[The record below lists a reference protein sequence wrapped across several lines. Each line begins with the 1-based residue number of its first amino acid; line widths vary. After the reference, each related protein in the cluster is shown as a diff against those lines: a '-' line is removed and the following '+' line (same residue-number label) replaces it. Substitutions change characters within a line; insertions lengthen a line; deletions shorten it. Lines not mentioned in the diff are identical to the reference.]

1 MNSEALEIPHG
12 NKPKIKVPYA
22 LVRVLIS
29 LFLGLVAFIAIILY
43 GHPNY
48 ALLVGWNTV
57 SITWILWT
65 VLLLRDPDAQKTES
79 IAKREDPGRKAVDI
93 LLVLSSLGSLVAV
106 AILIAK
112 VSQSQ
117 GTNQLALTLLGLLTI
132 ISSWLLV
139 HLIYTIHYAVLYYKN
154 GGGISFN
161 SHQSPN
167 FIDFL
172 YLSITVAT
180 SFQVSDTPISRREIR
195 KIISHHVIISYI
207 YGTVIIATAV
217 NILLNIR

>member
-1 MNSEALEIPHG
+1 MNSESLEISHG

-29 LFLGLVAFIAIILY
+29 LFLGFIALIVITFAGY
-43 GHPNY
+43 PNY
-48 ALLVGWNTV
+48 ALLIGWNTV

-65 VLLLRDPDAQKTES
+65 VLLLRDPNAQKTES
-79 IAKREDPGRKAVDI
+79 IAKREDPGRKAVDT

-106 AILIAK
+106 AILIAR
-112 VSQSQ
+112 VGQIQ
-117 GTNQLALTLLGLLTI
+117 GANQLSLTLLGVLTI

-139 HLIYTIHYAVLYYKN
+139 HLVYTIRYAALYYKN

-161 SHQSPN
+161 SHQAPN

-180 SFQVSDTPISRREIR
+180 SFQVSDTPVSRREIR
-195 KIISHHVIISYI
+195 KIISHHVVISYI

-217 NILLNIR
+217 NILLNVR